1 MPKVFS
7 LFLVLFSLQTTAQYS
22 IRGAIDPDHDYSW
35 ILLYKVE
42 KGTQTYLDNADVV
55 EGEFEFEIDDK
66 ATSGIYRAY
75 YQIENNRYV
84 EFIYNKEN
92 INFSFDPNDPE
103 GSIFFSESEENKI
116 YQDYY
121 RTIKNQQEIL
131 DSLQVSY
138 FNAKNKKQ
146 QTKIEDAYRTAW
158 TSFQDKQSSFEQE
171 SEGKWAYHFIKGSK
185 QFNPEKPIEDPQVY
199 LSSIKSHFFD
209 SLDRNDPVLRQSSF
223 INDRLR
229 DYVFYLHQ
237 DQDPNEENRLQ
248 KEAIDKAHA
257 WIGED
262 TEVAKQFQEM
272 LIENYMDVEN
282 GQMIEFVDF
291 RYYSQLPIEMQ
302 NEQVRL
308 KMEATL
314 RTAIGSKAPDFV
326 WSDKGVEKN
335 LHGLVGTDYY
345 VLMFFSSSCPHC
357 QIEAPEF
364 YKFISGI
371 HNIRVVAIG
380 LEDEEG
386 PWKEM
391 TAEFKEFINILDLK
405 KWSSQK
411 VKDYGIEA
419 IPSYFVLDA
428 EKRILA
434 KPYDLSEMKSLFE
447 ER

>member
-7 LFLVLFSLQTTAQYS
+7 LILVLLSLQLSAQYS
-22 IRGAIDPDHDYSW
+22 IKGAIDPDHDYSW

-55 EGEFEFEIDDK
+55 EGEFEFEIDDN
-66 ATSGIYRAY
+66 ATAGIYRAY

-103 GSIFFSESEENKI
+103 GSIFFSESEENKV

-121 RTIKNQQEIL
+121 RTIKDQQETL
-131 DSLQVSY
+131 DSLQVAF
-138 FNAKNKKQ
+138 FNAKSKKQ
-146 QTKIEDAYRTAW
+146 QAQLTENYATEW
-158 TSFQDKQSSFEQE
+158 SSFQDKQSAFEQR

-185 QFNPEKPIEDPQVY
+185 QFNPSQPIADPQEY
-199 LSSIKSHFFD
+199 LNSIKSHFFD
-209 SLDRNDPVLRQSSF
+209 SLDLNDPVLRQSSF

-229 DYVFYLHQ
+229 DFVFYLHQ
-237 DQDPNEENRLQ
+237 DKDPAEENRLQ

-257 WIGED
+257 WIGD
-262 TEVAKQFQEM
+262 DKEVAQQFEEM
-272 LIENYMDVEN
+272 LIEQYMEDEN
-282 GQMIEFVDF
+282 GEMIEYVDF
-291 RYYSQLPIEMQ
+291 RYYSQLPKDMQ
-302 NEQVRL
+302 NEQFRF

-314 RTAIGSKAPDFV
+314 RTAIGSKAPDFI
-326 WSDKGVEKN
+326 WNDEGVEKN

-357 QIEAPEF
+357 QIEAPDF

-391 TAEFKEFINILDLK
+391 TAEFKEFINILDLQ
-405 KWSSQK
+405 KWSSPK

-428 EKRILA
+428 NKRILA
-434 KPYDLSEMKSLFE
+434 KPYDLSELKSLFE